1 MQDICQIDFKA
12 WYLKNKWNN
21 ESLRWNHAHFYI
33 MRIFSLIYTIIVCLE
48 SACGQH
54 AANEAVIHQAEVHT
68 DKNIL
73 VGAERLTQYLP
84 MLVNKRVAVVAN
96 QTSQIGRSHLVDSL
110 LTLDVR
116 IVKVFAPE
124 HGFRGM
130 VSAGEHISD
139 EKDLKTGLP
148 LVSLYGKNKKPN
160 ASMLEDVDIV
170 VFDIQDVGARFY
182 TYLSTMH
189 YVMEAC
195 AENNKPLIVLDRP
208 NPNGFYI
215 DGPVLEMSEK
225 SFVGMHP
232 IPIVHGCTLGEM
244 AQMINGEG
252 WLAHGSKCEL
262 TVVTCVHYSHKDHYH
277 LPIAPS
283 PNLPNMAAVYLYPSL
298 CLFEGTLVSVG
309 RGTDHPFQCI
319 GFPKNTT
326 GNYTFVPQDKINGA
340 MNPPYEGETCHG
352 HFLQE
357 FGQYNAITTKQLNLQ
372 WLLGTYQACQSKSQY
387 FLENGFFHKLAG
399 TKTFMQQIKEGQTE
413 AQIRSSWQ
421 NGLSVFNTMRSK
433 YLLYEDF

>member
-1 MQDICQIDFKA
+1 MQDIAQIDFKA
-12 WYLKNKWNN
+12 WYLKNKRN
-21 ESLRWNHAHFYI
+21 SSSPRLNHAHFYT
-33 MRIFSLIYTIIVCLE
+33 MRIFSVICTLIVCLE

-54 AANEAVIHQAEVHT
+54 TVNESLIHQAEIHT
-68 DKNIL
+68 NKSIL
-73 VGAERLTQYLP
+73 VGAERLTQYVP

-96 QTSQIGRSHLVDSL
+96 QTSQFGSTHLVDSL
-110 LTLDVR
+110 LALGIQV
-116 IVKVFAPE
+116 VKVFAPE
-124 HGFRGM
+124 HGFRGS
-130 VSAGEHISD
+130 VSAGEHIAD
-139 EKDLKTGLP
+139 EKDQKTGLP

-160 ASMLEDVDIV
+160 ASMLQDVDIV

-195 AENNKPLIVLDRP
+195 AENNKPLVLLDRP

-252 WLAHGSKCEL
+252 WLAKGAKCNL
-262 TVVTCVHYSHKDHYH
+262 TVVTCVHYSHKDHYA

-283 PNLPNMAAVYLYPSL
+283 PNLPNMASVYLYPSL
-298 CLFEGTLVSVG
+298 CLFEGTIVSVG

-326 GNYTFVPQDKINGA
+326 GNYTFVPQDRINVA
-340 MNPPYEGETCHG
+340 MNPPYEGETCQG

-357 FGQYNAITTKQLNLQ
+357 YGQYHAITTKQLHLQ
-372 WLLGTYQACQSKSQY
+372 WLLGTYQACPAKSAY
-387 FLENGFFHKLAG
+387 FLDSGFFHKLAG
-399 TKTFMQQIKEGQTE
+399 TKALMQQVKEGQTE
-413 AQIRSSWQ
+413 EQMRSSWQ
-421 NGLSVFNTMRSK
+421 VGLTAYKALRSK